1 MTTLPSIC
9 LPKLLEEC
17 WTKCSYI
24 NIKNSMEGMEAPV
37 TEILEKIDIS
47 VVIQSYWCP
56 TPTLRLPRWLGY
68 KESTCQARYMG
79 SIPGWGGSP
88 GGGIPL
94 KWEQPTS
101 VSVCAYRMPRTEAR
115 GGLQSMWWQ
124 RDLTYQVSKH
134 APLIRAIFLIIKN
147 KMESRSNKT
156 WLKLAICMKKGSVKI
171 NGHKFN

>member
-1 MTTLPSIC
+1 MTTLLSIC

-37 TEILEKIDIS
+37 TEILEKINIS

-94 KWEQPTS
+94 KWEQPTYHW
-101 VSVCAYRMPRTEAR
+101 A
-115 GGLQSMWWQ
+115 SMV
-124 RDLTYQVSKH
+124 TYQVRKH

-156 WLKLAICMKKGSVKI
+156 WLKLAMKKGSVKI